1 MPESKQWQDAINTC
15 ALIAILRGLLPE
27 DAGAVGGSLVN
38 SGYTVIEVPL
48 NSPRP
53 LESIQQLSANYAAQ
67 AVIGAGTV
75 LSASDVEASIAA
87 GATLIVAPDLNPDVA
102 EAAVSAGV
110 TYCPGVATPSEAF
123 AAIDLGAHALKL
135 FPAELLTPKVVK
147 AMHAVLPPATRTFP
161 VGGIDTDNM
170 GAYLTSG
177 ACGFGLGSS
186 LFKAGRS
193 IEDLTERADQLMQAF
208 RDASRDVSL
217 PVDSISD
224 HG

>member
-1 MPESKQWQDAINTC
+1 MPEPKQWQDAINTC

-27 DAGAVGGSLVN
+27 DAVAVGGSLVN

-53 LESIQQLSANYAAQ
+53 LESIQQLSANYAGQ

-110 TYCPGVATPSEAF
+110 TYCPGVATP
-123 AAIDLGAHALKL
+123 G
-135 FPAELLTPKVVK
+135 
-147 AMHAVLPPATRTFP
+147 
-161 VGGIDTDNM
+161 
-170 GAYLTSG
+170 
-177 ACGFGLGSS
+177 
-186 LFKAGRS
+186 
-193 IEDLTERADQLMQAF
+193 Q
-208 RDASRDVSL
+208 
-217 PVDSISD
+217 
-224 HG
+224 

>member
-1 MPESKQWQDAINTC
+1 MAEPKQWQDAIDTC

-27 DAGAVGGSLVN
+27 DAKDVGGLLVN
-38 SGYTVIEVPL
+38 AGYTVIEVPL

-53 LESIQQLSANYAAQ
+53 LESIQRLSENFATQ

-75 LSASDVEASIAA
+75 LSVSDVEASIAA

-102 EAAVSAGV
+102 EAAVNAGV
-110 TYCPGVATPSEAF
+110 TYCPGIATPSEAF
-123 AAIDLGAHALKL
+123 AALDLGATALKL
-135 FPAELLTPKVVK
+135 FPAELLKPEVVK
-147 AMHAVLPPATRTFP
+147 AMHAVLPSTTQTFP

-170 GAYLTSG
+170 EAYLRSG

-193 IEDLTERADQLMQAF
+193 TEEMSERADRLLQAY
-208 RDASRDVSL
+208 RDACRHL
-217 PVDSISD
+217 SD
-224 HG
+224 AASVN

>member
-1 MPESKQWQDAINTC
+1 M
-15 ALIAILRGLLPE
+15 LPE
-27 DAGAVGGSLVN
+27 DANDVGGLLVN
-38 SGYTVIEVPL
+38 TGYTVIEVPL

-53 LESIQQLSANYAAQ
+53 LESIQQLSANFAAH

-75 LSASDVEASIAA
+75 LSVSDAEASIAA

-123 AAIDLGAHALKL
+123 AALDLGATALKL
-135 FPAELLTPKVVK
+135 FPAELLKPEVVK
-147 AMHAVLPPATRTFP
+147 AMHAVLPPTTQTFP

-170 GAYLTSG
+170 EAYLCSG

-186 LFKAGRS
+186 LFKVGRS
-193 IEDLTERADQLMQAF
+193 MQEMSECAERLQQAY
-208 RDASRDVSL
+208 RDACQHL
-217 PVDSISD
+217 SD
-224 HG
+224 AAPAN